1 MPKATLKDVAKRTG
15 VSYQTVSKVLN
26 QKGNVTAETEER
38 IWEAVRELGYRP
50 NISARNLRTQSSN
63 LIGYGWQQTADTT
76 PHPIL
81 NHFLYSTVYMF
92 EKAGYHLLTFLVEN
106 NTDTSIYQKLFGQRQ
121 VEGFILADTNHD
133 DPRIA
138 YFMEN
143 NIPFASFGQANEEWD
158 FCWVDVDGRAGMKDV
173 VRHLTAQGHRRIGL
187 VTWPEGSRAGADRER
202 GYYQGLMEA
211 GITPQE
217 NWIFR
222 GDNDLS
228 TGIEAVDYFLSL
240 PQAQRPSAVSCVSDQ
255 IAIGAIN
262 ECAGRNLKVGQDVA
276 ITGYDDSPMAQFLH
290 PPLTTVRQPIQQ
302 VGEKIVDL
310 LLNQIDGQQIY
321 QKKYLL
327 RPELIVRYSA

>member
-1 MPKATLKDVAKRTG
+1 MPKVTLKDVAKRAG

-26 QKGNVTAETEER
+26 QKGSVANETEER
-38 IWEAVRELGYRP
+38 IWEAVHDLGYRP

-106 NTDTSIYQKLFGQRQ
+106 KTDTSIYQKLFSQGQ
-121 VEGFILADTNHD
+121 VEGFVLADTNHD

-138 YFMEN
+138 YFIEN
-143 NIPFASFGQANEEWD
+143 NIPFASFGQANDDWD
-158 FCWVDVDGRAGMKDV
+158 FCWVDVDGEAGMKDV
-173 VRHLTAQGHRRIGL
+173 VRHLTSRGHQRIGL
-187 VTWPEGSRAGADRER
+187 IAWPEGSRAGTDRER
-202 GYYQGLMEA
+202 GYCQGLEEA
-211 GITPQE
+211 GIGRQD

-222 GDNDLS
+222 GDNELS
-228 TGIEAVDYFLSL
+228 TGIAAVQHFLSL
-240 PQAQRPSAVSCVSDQ
+240 PPAQRPTAVSCVSDQ

-262 ECAGRNLKVGQDVA
+262 ECAAQNLKVGRDIA
-276 ITGYDDSPMAQFLH
+276 IAGYDDSPMAPFLH

-302 VGEKIVDL
+302 VGEQIVEL
-310 LLNQIDGQQIY
+310 LLKQIDGEAIN
-321 QKKYLL
+321 QKNILL
-327 RPELIVRYSA
+327 RPELIVRDSG